1 MKTFSDILKQ
11 KVIVFDG
18 AMGTNLQTQNLN
30 PDDFGGE
37 KYFGCNEYLVV
48 SKPLAVEIVH
58 TDFLTAGCDVIE
70 TNTFGGASIVLDEY
84 ELASKTYELN
94 YKAAILAKNVA
105 SGFYSAEHPRFVAG
119 SIGPTTKLPSLGH
132 ISFKELEKTFY
143 IQAKGLIEGGV
154 DLLVV
159 ETCQDVLQTKAA
171 LAGIYTC
178 LKDLMKNIPVIVSV
192 TIETTS
198 TMLLGTEI
206 SAALAAIEPFPIDA
220 FGVNCATGPQEM
232 SEHIRYLQTSSPFP
246 IFCMPN
252 AGIPE
257 NIGGKAHYHLTPDE
271 FTKTLSHYVKD
282 FGVNIVGGCCGTT
295 NEHIRKLAQGVGTVS
310 VKRRKFEFAP
320 SVSSLY
326 QSVPLKIDL
335 PPILV
340 GERMNSNG
348 SKAFRE
354 LLLKEDWEG
363 MIAFGKEEVR
373 QGSHIL
379 DLSVA
384 YTGRN
389 EITDIQEIVRRYNT
403 QITVPLMI
411 DSTNLDAIETALQ
424 QYAGK
429 AIINSVNLEDGEGHF
444 ARVMELCKRYGAAV
458 IALTIDESG
467 MAKTVEQK
475 IEIAERMYHLATNK
489 YGIKETDLIFDL
501 LTFTLGSGDEEF
513 RNSAIATLEAI
524 HRLKKRF
531 PNVNTSLGLSN
542 ISFGLSPKSRVV
554 LNSVFLH
561 YAVQNGLDMA
571 IVHASKILPLFKI
584 SEAEQE
590 ICRKL
595 IFNEH
600 TSDYDPLIEFINF
613 YSEKK
618 TETPETIHQEIKSVE
633 DRLKYNIID
642 GDKTNLQS
650 NLEEA
655 LKDYKPLEIVN
666 QILLNGM
673 KVVGEYFGAGKMQ
686 LPFVLQSAEVMKTAV
701 AYLEPLMEKS
711 SAQAKGTMVLA
722 TVKGDVHDIGKNLV
736 DIILSNNGYRIIN
749 LGIRVP
755 IESMLQAAIE
765 NKADAIGMSGLLVK
779 STAIMKDNLEVL
791 NERNVQLPVVLGGA
805 ALTRRFVE
813 EDLRNIYGGT
823 VEYAND
829 AFDGLKFMEHVVKSK
844 SQQIT
849 KPQTNLINKS
859 LTSVRKE
866 QTPINTGMRKEIYQ
880 TEIPNP
886 PFWGSKVVEDISLD
900 EVFKYINETA
910 LIKGQWQVYKGDKSE
925 EDYKKFVK
933 EEIYPEF
940 ESLKVKCKQE
950 NLLQPKVVYGY
961 FPCNSDGNDL
971 IIYNPSEIRN
981 PKSEIPNLKEWLR
994 FTFPRQKSDRLLSL
1008 SDFFVSKESGKIDV
1022 VAIQLVTVGKVAS
1035 AYSQKLFSSDKYK
1048 EYLYFHGLSV
1058 ETAEALAE
1066 MWHKKIRE
1074 ELGIHLKD
1082 SKEMKKLFSQGY
1094 QGSRYS
1100 FGYPACPN
1108 LEDQTKLFEILQ
1120 PERIGVELTEE
1131 FHLIPEQSTSAIIVH
1146 HPEAKYFSI

>member
-1 MKTFSDILKQ
+1 
-11 KVIVFDG
+11 
-18 AMGTNLQTQNLN
+18 MGTNLQAQNLN

-37 KYFGCNEYLVV
+37 KYFGCNEYLII
-48 SKPLAVEIVH
+48 SKPSAVEKVH
-58 TDFLTAGCDVIE
+58 ADFLTAGCDVIE

-84 ELASKTYELN
+84 GLTNKTYELN
-94 YKAAILAKNVA
+94 YKSAILAKNVT
-105 SGFYSAEHPRFVAG
+105 SEFYSAQHPRFVAG

-132 ISFKELEKTFY
+132 ISFKELEKAFY
-143 IQAKGLIEGGV
+143 IQAKGLIEGCV

-159 ETCQDVLQTKAA
+159 ETCQDLLQTKAA

-178 LKDLMKNIPVIVSV
+178 LNDLKKNIPVIVSV
-192 TIETTS
+192 TIEKTS

-206 SAALAAIEPFPIDA
+206 SAALTAIEPFPINA

-232 SEHIRYLQTSSPFP
+232 SEHIRYLQANSPFP

-295 NEHIRKLAQGVGTVS
+295 SEHIRKLVKSVGS
-310 VKRRKFEFAP
+310 FPIKPRKFDFTPA
-320 SVSSLY
+320 VSSLY

-340 GERMNSNG
+340 GERMNANG

-389 EITDIQEIVRRYNT
+389 EIRDIQEIVRRYNT

-411 DSTNLDAIETALQ
+411 DSTNLEAIETALQ
-424 QYAGK
+424 EYAGK
-429 AIINSVNLEDGEGHF
+429 AIINSVNLEDGEEHF
-444 ARVMELCKRYGAAV
+444 AKMMELCRRYGAAV

-467 MAKTVEQK
+467 MAKTVDHK
-475 IEIAERMYHLATNK
+475 IEIAARMYNLATKK
-489 YGIKETDLIFDL
+489 YGLKEIDLIFDF
-501 LTFTLGSGDEEF
+501 LTFTLGSGDLKF
-513 RNSAIATLEAI
+513 RDSAIATLEAI
-524 HRLKKRF
+524 RQFKIRF
-531 PNVNTSLGLSN
+531 PNVNTSLGISN

-571 IVHASKILPLFKI
+571 IVHASKILPLYKI
-584 SEAEQE
+584 SEAEQA

-600 TSDYDPLIEFINF
+600 TADRDPLIEFINF

-618 TETPETIHQEIKSVE
+618 DDTTETFQQEIKSVGE
-633 DRLKYNIID
+633 RLKYNIID
-642 GDKTNLQS
+642 GDKTNLHS

-655 LKDYKPLEIVN
+655 LKDYQPLEIIN

-686 LPFVLQSAEVMKTAV
+686 LPFVLQSAEAMKAAV

-711 SAQAKGTMVLA
+711 NAQNKGTMVLA

-755 IESMLQAAIE
+755 IESMLQAAVE
-765 NKADAIGMSGLLVK
+765 NNADAIGMSGLLVK
-779 STAIMKDNLEVL
+779 STAIMKDNLEVM
-791 NERNVQLPVVLGGA
+791 NERNIQLPVVLGGA

-813 EDLRNIYGGT
+813 EDLQNIYSGT

-829 AFDGLKFMEHVVKSK
+829 AFDGLKFMEHVVKSPQKNVLK
-844 SQQIT
+844 SQINPKNKSTTNKLNEQIT
-849 KPQTNLINKS
+849 LNSSIRKPIS
-859 LTSVRKE
+859 HS
-866 QTPINTGMRKEIYQ
+866 
-880 TEIPNP
+880 EIPNP

-900 EVFKYINETA
+900 EVFEYINETA

-925 EDYKKFVK
+925 ADYKKFLK

-940 ESLKVKCKQE
+940 ESLKAKCKQE
-950 NLLQPKVVYGY
+950 QLFQLKVVYGY
-961 FPCNSDGNDL
+961 FPCNAEGNDL
-971 IIYNPSEIRN
+971 IMYKPDEIINHKSKISNP
-981 PKSEIPNLKEWLR
+981 KEWLR
-994 FTFPRQKSDRLLSL
+994 FTFPRQKSGSFICL
-1008 SDFFVSKESGKIDV
+1008 SDFFASKESGQIDV
-1022 VAIQLVTVGKVAS
+1022 VAMQLVTVGKVAS
-1035 AYSQKLFSSDKYK
+1035 AYSQKLFSSNKYK
-1048 EYLYFHGLSV
+1048 DYLYFHGLSV

-1082 SKEMKKLFSQGY
+1082 SKEMKKFFTQGY

-1108 LEDQTKLFEILQ
+1108 LDDQTKLFEILQ
-1120 PERIGVELTEE
+1120 PERIEVELTEE
-1131 FHLIPEQSTSAIIVH
+1131 FHLVPEQSTSAIIVH
-1146 HPEAKYFSI
+1146 HPEAKYFNV

>member
-1 MKTFSDILKQ
+1 
-11 KVIVFDG
+11 
-18 AMGTNLQTQNLN
+18 MGTNLQTQNLT

-37 KYFGCNEYLVV
+37 KYFGCNEYLIV
-48 SKPLAVEIVH
+48 SKPSAIEKVH
-58 TDFLTAGCDVIE
+58 ADFLTAGCDVIE

-84 ELASKTYELN
+84 GLADRAYELN
-94 YKAAILAKNVA
+94 FKAAMLAKNVA
-105 SGFYSAEHPRFVAG
+105 SEFFTINQPRFVAG

-171 LAGIYTC
+171 LAGIYSC
-178 LKDLMKNIPVIVSV
+178 LKDLKKQIPVIVSV

-206 SAALAAIEPFPIDA
+206 SAALTAIEPFPIDA

-232 SEHIRYLQTSSPFP
+232 SEHIRYLQSSSPFP

-257 NIGGKAHYHLTPDE
+257 NVGGKAHYHLTPDE
-271 FTKTLSHYVKD
+271 FTNTLSHYVKD

-295 NEHIRKLAQGVGTVS
+295 SEHIRKLAESVGNIS
-310 VKRRKFEFAP
+310 IKSRKFEFTP

-348 SKAFRE
+348 SKFFRE
-354 LLLKEDWEG
+354 LLLNEDWEG

-373 QGSHIL
+373 AGSHIL

-384 YTGRN
+384 YTGRD
-389 EITDIQEIVRRYNT
+389 EINDIQEIVRRYNT

-411 DSTNLDAIETALQ
+411 DSTNVKAIEKALQ
-424 QYAGK
+424 LYAGK
-429 AIINSVNLEDGEGHF
+429 AIINSVNLEDGEEHF
-444 ARVMELCKRYGAAV
+444 ARVMDLCKRYGAAV

-467 MAKTVEQK
+467 MAKTVEK
-475 IEIAERMYHLATNK
+475 KLEIAERIYRLATQK
-489 YGIKETDLIFDL
+489 YGLRESDLIFDM

-513 RNSAIATLEAI
+513 RKSAIETLEAI
-524 HRLKKRF
+524 RRLKLIF
-531 PNVNTSLGLSN
+531 PKVFTSLGVSN

-571 IVHASKILPLFKI
+571 IVHASKILPLYRI
-584 SEAEQE
+584 SDTEQE

-595 IFNEH
+595 IFDER
-600 TSDYDPLIEFINF
+600 TDKYDPLKEFINF

-618 TETPETIHQEIKSVE
+618 ADTPETGPQKTKTVE
-633 DRLKYNIID
+633 ERLKFNIID
-642 GDKTNLQS
+642 GDKTSLIK

-655 LKDYKPLEIVN
+655 LTLYQPLEIIN
-666 QILLNGM
+666 NILLDGM

-686 LPFVLQSAEVMKTAV
+686 LPFVLQSAEVMKAAV

-711 SAQAKGTMVLA
+711 SAQTKGTMVLA

-736 DIILSNNGYRIIN
+736 DIILTNNGYHIIN

-765 NKADAIGMSGLLVK
+765 HKADAIGMSGLLVK
-779 STAIMKDNLEVL
+779 STAIMKENLEVM
-791 NERNVQLPVVLGGA
+791 NERNIQLPVVLGGA

-829 AFDGLKFMEHVVKSK
+829 AFDGLKFMEQVVKSPKQILSK
-844 SQQIT
+844 SQVNQKNISTTNKPT
-849 KPQTNLINKS
+849 KPIIINS
-859 LTSVRKE
+859 EIRK
-866 QTPINTGMRKEIYQ
+866 PVSSS
-880 TEIPNP
+880 EIPNP
-886 PFWGSKVVEDISLD
+886 PFWGSKVVEDIQLD
-900 EVFKYINETA
+900 EVFKYINEVA

-925 EDYKKFVK
+925 EDYKKFLK

-940 ESLKVKCKQE
+940 ETLKLKSIQE
-950 NLLQPKVVYGY
+950 KLLQPKVVYGY
-961 FPCNSDGNDL
+961 FPCNSEGDDL
-971 IIYNPSEIRN
+971 IIYKPDDEFRISNFEFRN
-981 PKSEIPNLKEWLR
+981 YQEWLR
-994 FTFPRQKSDRLLSL
+994 FTFPRQKSDRLLCL
-1008 SDFFVSKESGKIDV
+1008 SDFFASKESGKIDV
-1022 VAIQLVTVGKVAS
+1022 VAIQLVTVGRKAS
-1035 AYSQKLFSSDKYK
+1035 EYSQQLFSESKYK
-1048 EYLYFHGLSV
+1048 DYLYFHGLSV

-1074 ELGIHLKD
+1074 ELGIHLND
-1082 SKEMKKLFSQGY
+1082 SKDMKKLFSQGY

-1108 LEDQTKLFEILQ
+1108 LEDQTKLFEILK

-1146 HPEAKYFSI
+1146 HSEAKYFNV